1 MRRVLSYALTLLN
14 FALFLLVFIVTRD
27 LYQTLFVF
35 FYRLATAREM
45 SAFRVSALLRTF
57 DMVGL
62 FVLGLVV
69 IVLIIVIQAAYE
81 RARNSAQLG
90 ARFALVIGLQ
100 LMWIGATRV
109 IVWIIP
115 AGVRN
120 LSLDVY
126 TLLPLAAG
134 GAALVAGIMLRRRL
148 SAS

>member
-1 MRRVLSYALTLLN
+1 M
-14 FALFLLVFIVTRD
+14 
-27 LYQTLFVF
+27 F

-62 FVLGLVV
+62 FGLGLVV

-120 LSLDVY
+120 LSLDAY

>member
-62 FVLGLVV
+62 FGLGLVV

-81 RARNSAQLG
+81 RARSSAQLG

-120 LSLDVY
+120 LSLDAY

>member
-81 RARNSAQLG
+81 RARSSAQLG

-120 LSLDVY
+120 LSLDAY

>member
-62 FVLGLVV
+62 FGLGLVV

-120 LSLDVY
+120 LSLDAY

>member
-62 FVLGLVV
+62 FGLGLVV

-115 AGVRN
+115 AGVPN
-120 LSLDVY
+120 LSLDAY